1 MITLQYEIDIDAN
14 AQKVWNVMWDTHTYS
29 QWTRFFS
36 PSSRM
41 KSDWKIGGETLFQ
54 DASGDGMLATITEL
68 EQFKKVVF
76 QHQGMFRNGVVDRSS
91 EDAQQ
96 CCGGLEQ
103 YFLSEHNGVTHLFA
117 QVDTLEQYKTI
128 MDQGFRQGFAVI
140 KQLAEEK

>member
-29 QWTRFFS
+29 QWTYFFS

-41 KSDWKIGGETLFQ
+41 QSDWKIGGETLFQ

-76 QHQGMFRNGVVDRSS
+76 QHQGMLKNGVVDRSS

-128 MDQGFRQGFAVI
+128 MDQGFQQGFAVI
-140 KQLAEEK
+140 KRLAEEK

>member
-1 MITLQYEIDIDAN
+1 MVTLQYEIDIHAN

-41 KSDWKIGGETLFQ
+41 QSDWKIGGETLFQ

-68 EQFKKVVF
+68 EQFKKVIF
-76 QHQGMFRNGVVDRSS
+76 QQQGILKNGVVDRSS

-96 CCGGLEQ
+96 GCGGLEQ
-103 YFLSEHNGVTHLFA
+103 YFLTENNGVTHLFA
-117 QVDTLEQYKTI
+117 QVETSEQYKEI
-128 MDQGFRQGFAVI
+128 MDQGFQQGFAVI

>member
-1 MITLQYEIDIDAN
+1 MQ
-14 AQKVWNVMWDTHTYS
+14 
-29 QWTRFFS
+29 
-36 PSSRM
+36 
-41 KSDWKIGGETLFQ
+41 SDWKIGGETLFQ
-54 DASGDGMLATITEL
+54 DASGDGILATITEL

-76 QHQGMFRNGVVDRSS
+76 QHQGMLKNGVVDRSS

-117 QVDTLEQYKTI
+117 QVDTFEQYKTI

>member
-41 KSDWKIGGETLFQ
+41 QSDWKIGGETLFQ

-76 QHQGMFRNGVVDRSS
+76 QHQGMLKNGVVDRSS

-103 YFLSEHNGVTHLFA
+103 YFFSEHNGVTHLFA
-117 QVDTLEQYKTI
+117 QVDTFEQYKTI

>member
-1 MITLQYEIDIDAN
+1 MQ
-14 AQKVWNVMWDTHTYS
+14 
-29 QWTRFFS
+29 
-36 PSSRM
+36 
-41 KSDWKIGGETLFQ
+41 SDWKIGGETLFQ
-54 DASGDGMLATITEL
+54 DASGDGILATITEL

-76 QHQGMFRNGVVDRSS
+76 QHQGMLKNGVVDRSS

-103 YFLSEHNGVTHLFA
+103 YFLSKHNGVTHLFA
-117 QVDTLEQYKTI
+117 QVDTFEQYKTI